1 MRNKGR
7 FLLVCVG
14 VICLVSACLLSYYN
28 IYEDQAAGDAVRP
41 VVATL
46 DVVAAEARE
55 NEERIIEAAELP
67 VVPNYEVDPNRE
79 MPEKEVDGHLYIG
92 TLRIPA
98 LELELPVISQWNYRE
113 LKKAPCRYFGSVYT
127 NDLIIAAHNYRSH
140 FGNLYK
146 LVSGDQVLF
155 TDMEGNE
162 FVYEVDNI
170 ETIGKYQVEDMEAG
184 DWDLTLFT
192 CTVGGENRVT
202 VRCRVVA

>member
-1 MRNKGR
+1 MRNRGR
-7 FLLVCVG
+7 FLLVCIG

-41 VVATL
+41 VVAAL

-92 TLRIPA
+92 TFRIPA

-113 LKKAPCRYFGSVYT
+113 LKKAPCRYLGSVYT

-140 FGNLYK
+140 FGSLYK

-162 FVYEVDNI
+162 FVYEVDSI

-202 VRCRVVA
+202 VRCRAVA

>member
-1 MRNKGR
+1 MQNKGR

-41 VVATL
+41 VVAAL

-79 MPEKEVDGHLYIG
+79 MPEKEVDGHPYIG

-113 LKKAPCRYFGSVYT
+113 LKKAPCRYLGSVYT

-140 FGNLYK
+140 FGSLYK

-162 FVYEVDNI
+162 FVYEVNSI
-170 ETIGKYQVEDMEAG
+170 EIIGKYQVKDMEAG

-202 VRCRVVA
+202 VRCRIIA